1 MSKNLDI
8 AATNQVDEIVPVRR
22 RPTLVAKILK
32 GWNGRI
38 GAILLATILVL
49 VVFAPILGTVDPTAQ
64 HLARD
69 TVLQKPSLQFI
80 LGTDALGR
88 DLYSRILYGARISL
102 MIAVG
107 AIAIAVFVGIILGA
121 SAATI
126 GGSSDRVIM
135 RLMDATLAFP
145 LLILAISISVAFG
158 RGMLG
163 PFVAIAIVHVP
174 IFTRLARGQALR
186 INQEQY
192 VLASDVMGGGTMRR
206 AIVHVIPNMI
216 NPIIVQASSSI
227 SFAILLEAGLS
238 FLGLGL
244 QPPAPSLGLMI
255 AEAKAYMSLSPHI
268 MFVPAGAIFLIVLGF
283 NLLGDALSEALDP
296 RSESR
301 R

>member
-1 MSKNLDI
+1 MSKNLDVAI
-8 AATNQVDEIVPVRR
+8 ATTFQEAEPVRR
-22 RPTLVAKILK
+22 RPSLMAKILK

-38 GAILLATILVL
+38 GAALLVTMLVL
-49 VVFAPILGTVDPTAQ
+49 VIFAPILGTVDPTAQ
-64 HLARD
+64 NLTRD
-69 TVLQKPSLQFI
+69 TVLQKPGLQFF

-102 MIAVG
+102 LIEVG
-107 AIAIAVFVGIILGA
+107 AIAIAVVAGIVLGA
-121 SAATI
+121 SAATS
-126 GGSSDRVIM
+126 GGTSDRVIM

-145 LLILAISISVAFG
+145 LLILAISISVALG

-163 PFVAIAIVHVP
+163 PFIAIAIVHIP

-206 AIVHVIPNMI
+206 AIDHVIPNMI
-216 NPIIVQASSSI
+216 NPIIVQASASI